1 MFGRQPVEALYQAAL
16 AALEEMDLD
25 LAQRLG
31 DQLYQRGH
39 SSAYAVLA
47 RVQRGRGDLQKAI
60 ATLEEGT
67 AEHPELHAL
76 WHQLATCYS
85 DAARFADAHR
95 AYAEARRH
103 NPEVDPWVDLNE
115 ALTYRRA
122 GKLEESLRLVVGV
135 SDKGARVPPEVV
147 AGLHAGLL
155 NDLQRYDAAL
165 DVTRVALTQMRAVEA
180 GKLDGHAFEDVSAEA
195 PLAQLHAEQARALWH
210 GRQQR
215 AAALA
220 DVARALELDR
230 TCPTACAL
238 LRAIDGAPSRSGRRM
253 RLMLRGKWHASLD
266 GARSNPPGFYTEGE
280 VVADTPEEGLRY
292 LARFEPEAVRGTL
305 VVEEA
310 EELDARPGSLKGV
323 YWIAEGH
330 TYFQE

>member
-47 RVQRGRGDLQKAI
+47 RVQRGRGELQMAI
-60 ATLEEGT
+60 TTLEEGT
-67 AEHPELHAL
+67 AEYPELHAL

-85 DAARFADAHR
+85 DAERFEDAHR

-103 NPEVDPWVDLNE
+103 NPDVDPWLDLNE
-115 ALTYRRA
+115 AVTCRCA
-122 GKLEESLRLVVGV
+122 GKLEAALRLVVGV
-135 SDKGARVPPEVV
+135 HSDGVRVPPDVV

-165 DVTRVALTQMRAVEA
+165 DVTRVALTQMRAVEER
-180 GKLDGHAFEDVSAEA
+180 KLDGHAFEDVSVEGT
-195 PLAQLHAEQARALWH
+195 LARLHAEQARALWH

-230 TCPTACAL
+230 TCSAACAL
-238 LRAIDGAPSRSGRRM
+238 LRAIDGESSSSGKRM

-266 GARSNPPGFYTEGE
+266 GASSNPPSFYTEGE

-310 EELDARPGSLKGV
+310 EELDAQPGALKGV